1 MVISISIGHNLL
13 LTLWLME
20 TEMAPNPRDPPFH
33 CEKGRRRLQGGE
45 RGDGER
51 EGSCWK
57 SSPRKL
63 YIQKTTQ
70 GLVPTTNKTSQIHG
84 GICSWHVHNFLIF
97 RIEVLFKEMIV
108 MWMCRQATIKTKP
121 VRRVQ
126 SDMFTN
132 QGVKAIS
139 TFYHPT
145 TQKVFVRVETVTIT
159 LTEL

>member
-33 CEKGRRRLQGGE
+33 SEKDRGG
-45 RGDGER
+45 GGNWER

-57 SSPRKL
+57 SSLRKL

-70 GLVPTTNKTSQIHG
+70 GLVPTTNKTSQIRG
-84 GICSWHVHNFLIF
+84 CICSWHVHNFLIF
-97 RIEVLFKEMIV
+97 RIEVLFKEMMV

>member
-33 CEKGRRRLQGGE
+33 CEKGRRRLQGEGG
-45 RGDGER
+45 RAER

-57 SSPRKL
+57 SSLRKL

-84 GICSWHVHNFLIF
+84 CICSWHVHNFLTF
-97 RIEVLFKEMIV
+97 KIEVLFKEMMV

>member
-20 TEMAPNPRDPPFH
+20 TEMAPNPRDPLPLW
-33 CEKGRRRLQGGE
+33 KGQEASARGG
-45 RGDGER
+45 GAER

-57 SSPRKL
+57 SSLRKL

-70 GLVPTTNKTSQIHG
+70 GLVPTTNKTSQIRG
-84 GICSWHVHNFLIF
+84 CICSWHVHNFLIF